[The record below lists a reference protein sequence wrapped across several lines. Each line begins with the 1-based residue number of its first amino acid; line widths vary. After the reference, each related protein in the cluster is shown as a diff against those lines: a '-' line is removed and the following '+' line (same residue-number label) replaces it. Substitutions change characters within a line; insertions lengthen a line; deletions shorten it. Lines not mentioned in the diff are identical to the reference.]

1 MVGQSGR
8 QVGDLKDHPDGPEL
22 ATRPHV
28 LQHPLGHGGCVNKW
42 GVATAETHARF
53 CTCAIGGSTM
63 GTRVKSLVLRTLKWL
78 LKADFVVSSGKM
90 AR

>member
-1 MVGQSGR
+1 MGPSWPPAPTCCSTHWDTGAVSTSGAWLP
-8 QVGDLKDHPDGPEL
+8 QKH
-22 ATRPHV
+22 TRDF
-28 LQHPLGHGGCVNKW
+28 
-42 GVATAETHARF
+42 AHARF